1 MDKNNNTKEEQSYVF
16 SEVENLAHVF
26 EEDMQKAYVLEY
38 ERRTYVIEDEEFVE
52 KQTAIFKKIRERRK
66 NKKVAA

>member
-1 MDKNNNTKEEQSYVF
+1 MDKKNTKEEQSYVF
-16 SEVENLAHVF
+16 SEVDNLAHTFEDNVEKAHVF
-26 EEDMQKAYVLEY
+26 EY
-38 ERRTYVIEDEEFVE
+38 EVRTYVIEDEEFVE

>member
-1 MDKNNNTKEEQSYVF
+1 MDKNNTKEEQSYVF
-16 SEVENLAHVF
+16 SEVENLAYVF
-26 EEDMQKAYVLEY
+26 EEDVPKAHVLEY
-38 ERRTYVIEDEEFVE
+38 ERYTYVIEDEEFVE